1 MSPFTGGNSDLIIQ
15 LASLVDMCGIFFLHS
30 HRTAAASDIARQCKK
45 LLHMDHFDLF
55 IPGSLCCFFQIQF
68 KTHGNTENMD
78 TGAVAPGDQR
88 FEYLFFRQAYCCSSM
103 GTAQIILIVSIECF
117 PAGYFCLLDQTNSVC
132 FCCHKITL
140 PIIRHPV
147 NKRKVNVSEKKGNA
161 NKKSRRHNMNDQTN
175 PDMRKQEREQVVEL
189 GSDITKSSKGNI
201 YTLTIIGQ
209 VEGHQ
214 VAPET
219 VKTTKYEHVLPLL
232 AGIEE
237 SDEIDGLLLLL
248 NTVGGDIEA
257 GLAIAEMIAGMKKPT
272 VSLVL
277 GGGHSIG
284 IPLAVCT
291 KKSFITPTA
300 SMTVHP
306 VRMTGLV
313 VGAPQ
318 TFRYF
323 QRIQEQIADFVTSN
337 SRISRA
343 DFEHYMMATG
353 EMATDVGTI
362 LYGKEAVSSGLID
375 KLGGLNDALAALHKM
390 IDRNASNKQGNGE
403 KSVRKS

>member
-1 MSPFTGGNSDLIIQ
+1 M
-15 LASLVDMCGIFFLHS
+15 
-30 HRTAAASDIARQCKK
+30 
-45 LLHMDHFDLF
+45 
-55 IPGSLCCFFQIQF
+55 
-68 KTHGNTENMD
+68 
-78 TGAVAPGDQR
+78 
-88 FEYLFFRQAYCCSSM
+88 
-103 GTAQIILIVSIECF
+103 
-117 PAGYFCLLDQTNSVC
+117 
-132 FCCHKITL
+132 
-140 PIIRHPV
+140 
-147 NKRKVNVSEKKGNA
+147 
-161 NKKSRRHNMNDQTN
+161 
-175 PDMRKQEREQVVEL
+175 EREDKQLGDAAPLISEL
-189 GSDITKSSKGNI
+189 GADLTRSKDGNI

-214 VAPET
+214 VLPEN
-219 VKTTKYEHVLPLL
+219 VKTTKYEHILPLL

-237 SDEIDGLLLLL
+237 SADIDGLLLLL

-257 GLAIAEMIAGMKKPT
+257 GLAIAEMVAGMKKPS

-318 TFRYF
+318 TYRYF
-323 QRIQEQIADFVTSN
+323 QRIQEQIADFVTAN
-337 SRISRA
+337 SAITRER
-343 DFEHYMMATG
+343 FERYMMATG

-362 LYGKEAVSSGLID
+362 LYGKEAVASGLID
-375 KLGGLNDALAALHKM
+375 SLGGISDALSALRQM
-390 IDRNASNKQGNGE
+390 ISDNKIM
-403 KSVRKS
+403 

>member
-1 MSPFTGGNSDLIIQ
+1 MEKEQEKQGE
-15 LASLVDMCGIFFLHS
+15 
-30 HRTAAASDIARQCKK
+30 K
-45 LLHMDHFDLF
+45 
-55 IPGSLCCFFQIQF
+55 
-68 KTHGNTENMD
+68 
-78 TGAVAPGDQR
+78 
-88 FEYLFFRQAYCCSSM
+88 
-103 GTAQIILIVSIECF
+103 
-117 PAGYFCLLDQTNSVC
+117 AG
-132 FCCHKITL
+132 K
-140 PIIRHPV
+140 
-147 NKRKVNVSEKKGNA
+147 
-161 NKKSRRHNMNDQTN
+161 
-175 PDMRKQEREQVVEL
+175 ERIVEL
-189 GSDITKSSKGNI
+189 GSDLTKSAKGNI

-214 VAPET
+214 VLPET
-219 VKTTKYEHVLPLL
+219 AKTTKYEHILPLL

-237 SDEIDGLLLLL
+237 SEEIDGLLLLL

-257 GLAIAEMIAGMKKPT
+257 GLAIAEMISGMKKPT

-291 KKSFITPTA
+291 KRSFITPTA

-323 QRIQEQIADFVTSN
+323 QRIQEQIADFVTAN
-337 SRISRA
+337 SKITKEK
-343 DFEHYMMATG
+343 FEKFMMTTG

-362 LYGKEAVSSGLID
+362 LYGREAVSAGLID
-375 KLGGLNDALAALHKM
+375 QLGGLCDALEALHNM
-390 IDRNASNKQGNGE
+390 IDEYKDTEWKYS
-403 KSVRKS
+403 

>member
-1 MSPFTGGNSDLIIQ
+1 
-15 LASLVDMCGIFFLHS
+15 
-30 HRTAAASDIARQCKK
+30 
-45 LLHMDHFDLF
+45 
-55 IPGSLCCFFQIQF
+55 
-68 KTHGNTENMD
+68 
-78 TGAVAPGDQR
+78 
-88 FEYLFFRQAYCCSSM
+88 
-103 GTAQIILIVSIECF
+103 
-117 PAGYFCLLDQTNSVC
+117 
-132 FCCHKITL
+132 
-140 PIIRHPV
+140 
-147 NKRKVNVSEKKGNA
+147 
-161 NKKSRRHNMNDQTN
+161 MNDKN
-175 PDMRKQEREQVVEL
+175 KPEMKQEEREQIVEL
-189 GSDITKSSKGNI
+189 GSDITHSSKGNI

-214 VAPET
+214 VLPET
-219 VKTTKYEHVLPLL
+219 AKTTKYEHVLPLL

-323 QRIQEQIADFVTSN
+323 QRIQEQIADFVTAN
-337 SRISRA
+337 SGISKEQ
-343 DFEHYMMATG
+343 FERYMMATG

-362 LYGKEAVSSGLID
+362 LYGKEAVASGLID
-375 KLGGLNDALAALHKM
+375 RLGGLNDALSALHKM
-390 IDRNASNKQGNGE
+390 IDKQRSRNKPE
-403 KSVRKS
+403 

>member
-1 MSPFTGGNSDLIIQ
+1 
-15 LASLVDMCGIFFLHS
+15 
-30 HRTAAASDIARQCKK
+30 
-45 LLHMDHFDLF
+45 MD
-55 IPGSLCCFFQIQF
+55 
-68 KTHGNTENMD
+68 
-78 TGAVAPGDQR
+78 
-88 FEYLFFRQAYCCSSM
+88 
-103 GTAQIILIVSIECF
+103 
-117 PAGYFCLLDQTNSVC
+117 
-132 FCCHKITL
+132 
-140 PIIRHPV
+140 
-147 NKRKVNVSEKKGNA
+147 
-161 NKKSRRHNMNDQTN
+161 
-175 PDMRKQEREQVVEL
+175 EQPKEQDRIVEL
-189 GSDITKSSKGNI
+189 GSDVTKSSRGNI
-201 YTLTIIGQ
+201 YTRTIIGQ

-237 SDEIDGLLLLL
+237 SEDIDGLLLLL
-248 NTVGGDIEA
+248 NTVGGYIEA

-323 QRIQEQIADFVTSN
+323 HRIQEQIADFVTAN
-337 SRISRA
+337 SRISRRQ
-343 DFEHYMMATG
+343 FEAYMMATG

-375 KLGGLNDALAALHKM
+375 KLGGLNDALSALHRM
-390 IDRNASNKQGNGE
+390 IDRTKPRTPSDQP
-403 KSVRKS
+403 

>member
-1 MSPFTGGNSDLIIQ
+1 MSKSQNT
-15 LASLVDMCGIFFLHS
+15 DMKE
-30 HRTAAASDIARQCKK
+30 QEQKK
-45 LLHMDHFDLF
+45 
-55 IPGSLCCFFQIQF
+55 I
-68 KTHGNTENMD
+68 
-78 TGAVAPGDQR
+78 
-88 FEYLFFRQAYCCSSM
+88 
-103 GTAQIILIVSIECF
+103 
-117 PAGYFCLLDQTNSVC
+117 
-132 FCCHKITL
+132 
-140 PIIRHPV
+140 
-147 NKRKVNVSEKKGNA
+147 
-161 NKKSRRHNMNDQTN
+161 
-175 PDMRKQEREQVVEL
+175 VEL
-189 GSDITKSSKGNI
+189 GSNEVKSQKGNI

-219 VKTTKYEHVLPLL
+219 VKTTKYEHILPLL

-237 SDEIDGLLLLL
+237 SDEFDGLLLLL

-257 GLAIAEMIAGMKKPT
+257 GLAISEMIAGMKKPT

-323 QRIQEQIADFVTSN
+323 QRIQEQIADFVTAN
-337 SRISRA
+337 SKISREK
-343 DFEHYMMATG
+343 FEQYMMATG
-353 EMATDVGTI
+353 EIATDVGTI
-362 LYGKEAVSSGLID
+362 LYGKEAVASGLID
-375 KLGGLNDALAALHKM
+375 RLGGLSDALAALHKM
-390 IDRNASNKQGNGE
+390 IEADKKKNK
-403 KSVRKS
+403 K

>member
-1 MSPFTGGNSDLIIQ
+1 M
-15 LASLVDMCGIFFLHS
+15 M
-30 HRTAAASDIARQCKK
+30 
-45 LLHMDHFDLF
+45 
-55 IPGSLCCFFQIQF
+55 
-68 KTHGNTENMD
+68 E
-78 TGAVAPGDQR
+78 
-88 FEYLFFRQAYCCSSM
+88 
-103 GTAQIILIVSIECF
+103 
-117 PAGYFCLLDQTNSVC
+117 
-132 FCCHKITL
+132 
-140 PIIRHPV
+140 
-147 NKRKVNVSEKKGNA
+147 A
-161 NKKSRRHNMNDQTN
+161 NKEPELK
-175 PDMRKQEREQVVEL
+175 KQEQSQIVEL
-189 GSDITKSSKGNI
+189 GSDVTKSSKGSI

-257 GLAIAEMIAGMKKPT
+257 GLAIAEMIAGMRKPT

-337 SRISRA
+337 SRISRE
-343 DFEHYMMATG
+343 DFERYMMATG

-390 IDRNASNKQGNGE
+390 IDK
-403 KSVRKS
+403 RKGKEE

>member
-1 MSPFTGGNSDLIIQ
+1 MN
-15 LASLVDMCGIFFLHS
+15 
-30 HRTAAASDIARQCKK
+30 
-45 LLHMDHFDLF
+45 
-55 IPGSLCCFFQIQF
+55 
-68 KTHGNTENMD
+68 
-78 TGAVAPGDQR
+78 
-88 FEYLFFRQAYCCSSM
+88 
-103 GTAQIILIVSIECF
+103 
-117 PAGYFCLLDQTNSVC
+117 
-132 FCCHKITL
+132 
-140 PIIRHPV
+140 
-147 NKRKVNVSEKKGNA
+147 EK
-161 NKKSRRHNMNDQTN
+161 QN
-175 PDMRKQEREQVVEL
+175 PDMKKEEREQVLEL
-189 GSDITKSSKGNI
+189 GADITRSAGGNI

-237 SDEIDGLLLLL
+237 SEDIDGLLLLL

-337 SRISRA
+337 SKISREK
-343 DFEHYMMATG
+343 FEHYMMATG

-362 LYGKEAVSSGLID
+362 LYGKEAVASGLID
-375 KLGGLNDALAALHKM
+375 KLGGLSDALAALHKM
-390 IDRNASNKQGNGE
+390 IVKKG
-403 KSVRKS
+403 K

>member
-1 MSPFTGGNSDLIIQ
+1 MD
-15 LASLVDMCGIFFLHS
+15 
-30 HRTAAASDIARQCKK
+30 KK
-45 LLHMDHFDLF
+45 LEAEM
-55 IPGSLCCFFQIQF
+55 
-68 KTHGNTENMD
+68 KN
-78 TGAVAPGDQR
+78 
-88 FEYLFFRQAYCCSSM
+88 
-103 GTAQIILIVSIECF
+103 
-117 PAGYFCLLDQTNSVC
+117 
-132 FCCHKITL
+132 
-140 PIIRHPV
+140 
-147 NKRKVNVSEKKGNA
+147 
-161 NKKSRRHNMNDQTN
+161 
-175 PDMRKQEREQVVEL
+175 QERQQIVEL
-189 GSDITKSSKGNI
+189 GSDVSRTRNGNI

-214 VAPET
+214 VLPENC
-219 VKTTKYEHVLPLL
+219 KTTKYEHVLPLL

-237 SDEIDGLLLLL
+237 SEEIDGLLLLL

-257 GLAIAEMIAGMKKPT
+257 GLAIAEMVAGMKKPT

-291 KKSFITPTA
+291 KRSFITPTA

-323 QRIQEQIADFVTSN
+323 QRIQEQIADFVTTN
-337 SRISRA
+337 SHISKA
-343 DFEHYMMATG
+343 DFQHYMMATG

-362 LYGKEAVSSGLID
+362 LYGKEAVASGLID
-375 KLGGLNDALAALHKM
+375 SLGGISDALAALREM
-390 IDRNASNKQGNGE
+390 IGNSE
-403 KSVRKS
+403 KSENRAGN

>member
-1 MSPFTGGNSDLIIQ
+1 MN
-15 LASLVDMCGIFFLHS
+15 ASH
-30 HRTAAASDIARQCKK
+30 
-45 LLHMDHFDLF
+45 
-55 IPGSLCCFFQIQF
+55 
-68 KTHGNTENMD
+68 
-78 TGAVAPGDQR
+78 
-88 FEYLFFRQAYCCSSM
+88 
-103 GTAQIILIVSIECF
+103 
-117 PAGYFCLLDQTNSVC
+117 
-132 FCCHKITL
+132 
-140 PIIRHPV
+140 
-147 NKRKVNVSEKKGNA
+147 
-161 NKKSRRHNMNDQTN
+161 N
-175 PDMRKQEREQVVEL
+175 PDMKEQEREQIVEL
-189 GSDITKSSKGNI
+189 GSDLTKSESGKI

-214 VAPET
+214 VLPET
-219 VKTTKYEHVLPLL
+219 CKTTKYEHVLPLL

-300 SMTVHP
+300 SMTGHP

-323 QRIQEQIADFVTSN
+323 QRIQEQIVEFVANN
-337 SRISRA
+337 SKISKSE
-343 DFEHYMMATG
+343 FEHFMMATG

-362 LYGKEAVSSGLID
+362 LYGKEAVASGLID
-375 KLGGLNDALAALHKM
+375 RLGGLNDALSALHRM
-390 IDRNASNKQGNGE
+390 IDKSKASKSGNPN
-403 KSVRKS
+403 S

>member
-1 MSPFTGGNSDLIIQ
+1 MENHNNAEMKKEDRQQLI
-15 LASLVDMCGIFFLHS
+15 D
-30 HRTAAASDIARQCKK
+30 
-45 LLHMDHFDLF
+45 
-55 IPGSLCCFFQIQF
+55 
-68 KTHGNTENMD
+68 
-78 TGAVAPGDQR
+78 
-88 FEYLFFRQAYCCSSM
+88 
-103 GTAQIILIVSIECF
+103 
-117 PAGYFCLLDQTNSVC
+117 
-132 FCCHKITL
+132 
-140 PIIRHPV
+140 
-147 NKRKVNVSEKKGNA
+147 
-161 NKKSRRHNMNDQTN
+161 
-175 PDMRKQEREQVVEL
+175 L
-189 GSDITKSSKGNI
+189 GSDITSNSKGSI

-214 VAPET
+214 VLPEN

-237 SDEIDGLLLLL
+237 SEEIDGLLLLL

-257 GLAIAEMIAGMKKPT
+257 GLAIAEMVAGMKKPT

-306 VRMTGLV
+306 VRMTGMV

-323 QRIQEQIADFVTSN
+323 QRIQEQIIHFVSKN
-337 SRISRA
+337 SGISKEK
-343 DFEHYMMATG
+343 FEEYMIATG
-353 EMATDVGTI
+353 DIPTDVGTV
-362 LYGKEAVSSGLID
+362 LYVKAVVASGLID
-375 KLGGLNDALAALHKM
+375 KLGGLTAEVADLTKAIEPGKG
-390 IDRNASNKQGNGE
+390 K
-403 KSVRKS
+403 

>member
-1 MSPFTGGNSDLIIQ
+1 MQD
-15 LASLVDMCGIFFLHS
+15 
-30 HRTAAASDIARQCKK
+30 
-45 LLHMDHFDLF
+45 
-55 IPGSLCCFFQIQF
+55 
-68 KTHGNTENMD
+68 
-78 TGAVAPGDQR
+78 
-88 FEYLFFRQAYCCSSM
+88 
-103 GTAQIILIVSIECF
+103 
-117 PAGYFCLLDQTNSVC
+117 
-132 FCCHKITL
+132 
-140 PIIRHPV
+140 
-147 NKRKVNVSEKKGNA
+147 
-161 NKKSRRHNMNDQTN
+161 N
-175 PDMRKQEREQVVEL
+175 PEMKKQEQNQLVEL
-189 GSDITKSSKGNI
+189 GSDLTKSKKGNI

-237 SDEIDGLLLLL
+237 SDDIDGLLLLL

-257 GLAIAEMIAGMKKPT
+257 GVAIAEMIAGMKKPT

-300 SMTVHP
+300 SMTVRP

-323 QRIQEQIADFVTSN
+323 QRIQEQNADFVTTN
-337 SRISRA
+337 SGISRKM
-343 DFEHYMMATG
+343 FEQYMMATG

-375 KLGGLNDALAALHKM
+375 RLGGLNDALTELHNM
-390 IDRNASNKQGNGE
+390 IESNK
-403 KSVRKS
+403 

>member
-1 MSPFTGGNSDLIIQ
+1 MKNEKDAEF
-15 LASLVDMCGIFFLHS
+15 
-30 HRTAAASDIARQCKK
+30 KK
-45 LLHMDHFDLF
+45 
-55 IPGSLCCFFQIQF
+55 
-68 KTHGNTENMD
+68 E
-78 TGAVAPGDQR
+78 
-88 FEYLFFRQAYCCSSM
+88 
-103 GTAQIILIVSIECF
+103 
-117 PAGYFCLLDQTNSVC
+117 
-132 FCCHKITL
+132 
-140 PIIRHPV
+140 
-147 NKRKVNVSEKKGNA
+147 
-161 NKKSRRHNMNDQTN
+161 
-175 PDMRKQEREQVVEL
+175 EREQVVEL
-189 GSDITKSSKGNI
+189 GSDITKSSSGNI

-214 VAPET
+214 VLPEN

-237 SDEIDGLLLLL
+237 SEDIDGLLLLL

-323 QRIQEQIADFVTSN
+323 QRIQEQIADFVTEN
-337 SRISRA
+337 SGITKEM
-343 DFEHYMMATG
+343 FEGYMMATG

-362 LYGKEAVSSGLID
+362 LYGKQAVECGLID
-375 KLGGLNDALAALHKM
+375 KLGGLSDALSALHKM
-390 IDRNASNKQGNGE
+390 IARQ
-403 KSVRKS
+403 RKNN

>member
-1 MSPFTGGNSDLIIQ
+1 MNNQNADLKKEE
-15 LASLVDMCGIFFLHS
+15 
-30 HRTAAASDIARQCKK
+30 RQ
-45 LLHMDHFDLF
+45 
-55 IPGSLCCFFQIQF
+55 
-68 KTHGNTENMD
+68 
-78 TGAVAPGDQR
+78 
-88 FEYLFFRQAYCCSSM
+88 
-103 GTAQIILIVSIECF
+103 
-117 PAGYFCLLDQTNSVC
+117 
-132 FCCHKITL
+132 
-140 PIIRHPV
+140 
-147 NKRKVNVSEKKGNA
+147 
-161 NKKSRRHNMNDQTN
+161 
-175 PDMRKQEREQVVEL
+175 QVVEL
-189 GSDITKSSKGNI
+189 GSDLTSGKDGRI

-214 VAPET
+214 VLPET
-219 VKTTKYEHVLPLL
+219 AKTTKYEHVLPLL

-257 GLAIAEMIAGMKKPT
+257 GLAIAEMIAGMRKPT

-323 QRIQEQIADFVTSN
+323 QRIQEQITDFVTAN
-337 SRISRA
+337 SRISREV
-343 DFEHYMMATG
+343 FEHYMMATG

-362 LYGKEAVSSGLID
+362 LYGKEAVASGLID
-375 KLGGLNDALAALHKM
+375 RLGGLHDALSALHKM
-390 IDRNASNKQGNGE
+390 IDKRKPEGKEAE
-403 KSVRKS
+403 K

>member
-1 MSPFTGGNSDLIIQ
+1 MNEHIDP
-15 LASLVDMCGIFFLHS
+15 
-30 HRTAAASDIARQCKK
+30 DI
-45 LLHMDHFDLF
+45 
-55 IPGSLCCFFQIQF
+55 
-68 KTHGNTENMD
+68 
-78 TGAVAPGDQR
+78 
-88 FEYLFFRQAYCCSSM
+88 
-103 GTAQIILIVSIECF
+103 
-117 PAGYFCLLDQTNSVC
+117 
-132 FCCHKITL
+132 
-140 PIIRHPV
+140 
-147 NKRKVNVSEKKGNA
+147 
-161 NKKSRRHNMNDQTN
+161 
-175 PDMRKQEREQVVEL
+175 KQQDREQIVEL
-189 GSDITKSSKGNI
+189 GSDITKSSKGSI

-214 VAPET
+214 VLPDNC
-219 VKTTKYEHVLPLL
+219 KTTKYEHVLPLL

-248 NTVGGDIEA
+248 ITVGGDIEA

-337 SRISRA
+337 SKITREK
-343 DFEHYMMATG
+343 FEHYMMATG
-353 EMATDVGTI
+353 EIATDVGTI

-375 KLGGLNDALAALHKM
+375 KLGGLSDALSALHKM
-390 IDRNASNKQGNGE
+390 IDKNPAQNRENRE
-403 KSVRKS
+403 KRQ

>member
-1 MSPFTGGNSDLIIQ
+1 MDIQNNSEQ
-15 LASLVDMCGIFFLHS
+15 
-30 HRTAAASDIARQCKK
+30 KK
-45 LLHMDHFDLF
+45 ED
-55 IPGSLCCFFQIQF
+55 
-68 KTHGNTENMD
+68 
-78 TGAVAPGDQR
+78 
-88 FEYLFFRQAYCCSSM
+88 
-103 GTAQIILIVSIECF
+103 
-117 PAGYFCLLDQTNSVC
+117 
-132 FCCHKITL
+132 
-140 PIIRHPV
+140 
-147 NKRKVNVSEKKGNA
+147 
-161 NKKSRRHNMNDQTN
+161 
-175 PDMRKQEREQVVEL
+175 REQVVEL
-189 GSDITKSSKGNI
+189 GSDITKSDKGNI

-214 VAPET
+214 VLPET
-219 VKTTKYEHVLPLL
+219 AKTTKYEHVLPLL

-323 QRIQEQIADFVTSN
+323 QRIQEQIADFVTAN
-337 SRISRA
+337 SGITKEQ
-343 DFEHYMMATG
+343 FERYMMATG

-362 LYGKEAVSSGLID
+362 LYGKEAVASGLID
-375 KLGGLNDALAALHKM
+375 RLGGLNDALNSLHKM
-390 IDRNASNKQGNGE
+390 IDKQ
-403 KSVRKS
+403 KSKHKIQ

>member
-1 MSPFTGGNSDLIIQ
+1 MDQ
-15 LASLVDMCGIFFLHS
+15 
-30 HRTAAASDIARQCKK
+30 KK
-45 LLHMDHFDLF
+45 D
-55 IPGSLCCFFQIQF
+55 
-68 KTHGNTENMD
+68 
-78 TGAVAPGDQR
+78 AVIK
-88 FEYLFFRQAYCCSSM
+88 E
-103 GTAQIILIVSIECF
+103 
-117 PAGYFCLLDQTNSVC
+117 
-132 FCCHKITL
+132 
-140 PIIRHPV
+140 
-147 NKRKVNVSEKKGNA
+147 
-161 NKKSRRHNMNDQTN
+161 
-175 PDMRKQEREQVVEL
+175 QEREQIVEL
-189 GSDITKSSKGNI
+189 GSDISKGKDGNI

-214 VAPET
+214 VLPENC
-219 VKTTKYEHVLPLL
+219 KTKKYEHVLPLL

-237 SDEIDGLLLLL
+237 SEEIDGLLLLL

-323 QRIQEQIADFVTSN
+323 QRIQEQIADFVTTN
-337 SRISRA
+337 SGISKE

-362 LYGKEAVSSGLID
+362 LYGKEAVASGLID
-375 KLGGLNDALAALHKM
+375 ELGGLHDALSCLHGM
-390 IDRNASNKQGNGE
+390 IQSNKENRE
-403 KSVRKS
+403 S

>member
-1 MSPFTGGNSDLIIQ
+1 MQDDKDLA
-15 LASLVDMCGIFFLHS
+15 L
-30 HRTAAASDIARQCKK
+30 TK
-45 LLHMDHFDLF
+45 
-55 IPGSLCCFFQIQF
+55 
-68 KTHGNTENMD
+68 E
-78 TGAVAPGDQR
+78 
-88 FEYLFFRQAYCCSSM
+88 
-103 GTAQIILIVSIECF
+103 
-117 PAGYFCLLDQTNSVC
+117 
-132 FCCHKITL
+132 
-140 PIIRHPV
+140 
-147 NKRKVNVSEKKGNA
+147 
-161 NKKSRRHNMNDQTN
+161 
-175 PDMRKQEREQVVEL
+175 ERERINDL
-189 GSDITKSSKGNI
+189 GTQITKGKQGNI

-209 VEGHQ
+209 IEGHQ
-214 VAPET
+214 VLPET
-219 VKTTKYEHVLPLL
+219 AKTTKYEHILPLL

-237 SDEIDGLLLLL
+237 SDEIDGLLILL

-323 QRIQEQIADFVTSN
+323 QRIQEQIADFVTAN
-337 SRISRA
+337 SGISKEQ
-343 DFEHYMMATG
+343 FEKFMMATG

-362 LYGKEAVSSGLID
+362 LYGKEAVASGLID
-375 KLGGLNDALAALHKM
+375 HLGRLSDAMSALHQM
-390 IDRNASNKQGNGE
+390 IEDDKKNENENSSN
-403 KSVRKS
+403 

>member
-1 MSPFTGGNSDLIIQ
+1 MEQ
-15 LASLVDMCGIFFLHS
+15 
-30 HRTAAASDIARQCKK
+30 
-45 LLHMDHFDLF
+45 
-55 IPGSLCCFFQIQF
+55 
-68 KTHGNTENMD
+68 
-78 TGAVAPGDQR
+78 
-88 FEYLFFRQAYCCSSM
+88 
-103 GTAQIILIVSIECF
+103 
-117 PAGYFCLLDQTNSVC
+117 
-132 FCCHKITL
+132 
-140 PIIRHPV
+140 
-147 NKRKVNVSEKKGNA
+147 NKNA
-161 NKKSRRHNMNDQTN
+161 EQKE
-175 PDMRKQEREQVVEL
+175 QEREQIIEL
-189 GSDITKSSKGNI
+189 GSDITNGKDGKI

-214 VAPET
+214 VLPESC
-219 VKTTKYEHVLPLL
+219 KTTKYEHVLPLL

-237 SDEIDGLLLLL
+237 SDDIDGLLLLL

-323 QRIQEQIADFVTSN
+323 QRIQEQIVEFVANN
-337 SRISRA
+337 SRIEKAR
-343 DFEHYMMATG
+343 FEQFMMATG

-362 LYGKEAVSSGLID
+362 LYGKEAVASGLID
-375 KLGGLNDALAALHKM
+375 KLGGLSDALSALHRM
-390 IDRNASNKQGNGE
+390 IEKQ
-403 KSVRKS
+403 KSPNTKKN